1 MPKLMVTIDS
11 KETEVQTDDFTEEQT
26 EAHNE
31 VVHIQREIDRNDY
44 INQFGDNTIRNDEIL
59 RALFWQLRKA
69 HPLIHRLYNQSATK

>member
-44 INQFGDNTIRNDEIL
+44 INQLLEKQKLVLLKKLVSSDKK
-59 RALFWQLRKA
+59 KA
-69 HPLIHRLYNQSATK
+69 

>member
-31 VVHIQREIDRNDY
+31 VVYLQREIDRNNY
-44 INQFGDNTIRNDEIL
+44 INELIEK
-59 RALFWQLRKA
+59 RKLVLLKKLVSSDKKKA
-69 HPLIHRLYNQSATK
+69 

>member
-31 VVHIQREIDRNDY
+31 VVYLQREIDRNDY
-44 INQFGDNTIRNDEIL
+44 INEL
-59 RALFWQLRKA
+59 LEKRKLVLLEKLVSSDKEEA
-69 HPLIHRLYNQSATK
+69 

>member
-31 VVHIQREIDRNDY
+31 VVYLQREIDRNDY
-44 INQFGDNTIRNDEIL
+44 INQLIER
-59 RALFWQLRKA
+59 RKLVLLKKLVSSDKEKA
-69 HPLIHRLYNQSATK
+69 

>member
-44 INQFGDNTIRNDEIL
+44 INQLIES
-59 RALFWQLRKA
+59 RKLVLLKKLVSSDKKKA
-69 HPLIHRLYNQSATK
+69 

>member
-31 VVHIQREIDRNDY
+31 VVYLQREIDRNDY
-44 INQFGDNTIRNDEIL
+44 INQLMR
-59 RALFWQLRKA
+59 
-69 HPLIHRLYNQSATK
+69 

>member
-31 VVHIQREIDRNDY
+31 VVYLQREIDRNNY
-44 INQFGDNTIRNDEIL
+44 INQLIEK
-59 RALFWQLRKA
+59 RKLVLLQKLVSSDKEKA
-69 HPLIHRLYNQSATK
+69 

>member
-31 VVHIQREIDRNDY
+31 VVYLQREIDRNDY
-44 INQFGDNTIRNDEIL
+44 INQLIES
-59 RALFWQLRKA
+59 RKLVLLKKLVSSDKKKA
-69 HPLIHRLYNQSATK
+69 

>member
-31 VVHIQREIDRNDY
+31 VVYLQREIDRNDY
-44 INQFGDNTIRNDEIL
+44 INQLIEK
-59 RALFWQLRKA
+59 RKLVLLQKLVSSDKEKA
-69 HPLIHRLYNQSATK
+69 

>member
-1 MPKLMVTIDS
+1 MVTIDS

-44 INQFGDNTIRNDEIL
+44 INQLLEKQKLVLLKKLVSSDIK
-59 RALFWQLRKA
+59 KA
-69 HPLIHRLYNQSATK
+69 

>member
-31 VVHIQREIDRNDY
+31 VVHLQREIDRNDY
-44 INQFGDNTIRNDEIL
+44 INQLLEKQKLVLLKKLVSSDKK
-59 RALFWQLRKA
+59 KA
-69 HPLIHRLYNQSATK
+69 

>member
-1 MPKLMVTIDS
+1 MVTIDS

-44 INQFGDNTIRNDEIL
+44 INQLLEKQKLVLLKKLVSSDKK
-59 RALFWQLRKA
+59 KA
-69 HPLIHRLYNQSATK
+69 